1 MSTSLPVLAE
11 TSVLLPQAD
20 DILLTRQEAARYLR
34 VTVPTLDRW
43 ARMGVGPKQ
52 IRICNVIRYRL
63 SALRAFSQIP
73 VAA

>member
-11 TSVLLPQAD
+11 TPVLLPQAD
-20 DILLTRQEAARYLR
+20 DILLSRQETARYLR

-63 SALRAFSQIP
+63 STLRAFSRTAI
-73 VAA
+73 AA